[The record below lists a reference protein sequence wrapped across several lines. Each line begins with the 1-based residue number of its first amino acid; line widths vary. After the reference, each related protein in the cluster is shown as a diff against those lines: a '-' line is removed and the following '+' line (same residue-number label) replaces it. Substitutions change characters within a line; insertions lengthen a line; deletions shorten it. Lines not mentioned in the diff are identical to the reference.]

1 MWEAAVKVER
11 DKPEGPQADASMAAD
26 ADSDSL
32 QLRAQLGALEERGQ
46 ALDARLRAQL
56 RGRWAAAGGGAVA
69 GPDPSFINGIF
80 VGERAEAPERQLHI
94 LRCLAALRTYC
105 LPVRGIADG
114 RAGPGVGR
122 LYVPLVTDQMLA
134 PDLALQVL
142 AEAADGTSPPFP
154 EPDPNLERIPDR
166 ARARRLS
173 AVEASILRRSLVILG
188 EPGAGKTTL
197 LAFLAQ
203 ALATGDRAALP
214 GWPHSEWSSLPFFL
228 RLRDYAT
235 WLIESGDHAGAGT
248 GTGAGTA
255 AGDLLVWGFVR
266 HELAERNLTF
276 CLGALEAAVHD
287 GRALMLWDG
296 LDEVPPGVLTTV
308 RESLLAFRER
318 APRCRYVVSSRLL
331 SYYQPE
337 LRLPEPDFPVV
348 SLLPFDQERI
358 ARFVTDWFQE
368 LGGCGDLPCAEAE
381 RLAARFQQGLRAAH
395 LTRLAANPLLL
406 TLLALVFTHRRDL
419 PPARAKVFEA
429 AIEILLARLDGPQTA
444 DGPRLGDL
452 LREARR
458 ERCDLIRLCER
469 LAMRVQ
475 SSAERGTD
483 PHGQGPGRVGG
494 LGEAE
499 LLESLQGLH
508 AGQDPEWAQTFL
520 DLIKQRTGLL
530 REEGPGDFDF
540 PHRALREYLA
550 GCHLAHAPDFA
561 AQVAALV
568 ADRAYW
574 QETTLHAV
582 GFLIQNQRE
591 CARPLELIERLCPP
605 EATADDAA
613 WRRIWLAGEVAA
625 ELGAARAGE
634 SEAGTRTLERVRYR
648 LAALVEGG
656 RLQVGERE
664 AVAAGLARLGDPR
677 FQPRGLHLP
686 VRFRGER
693 EKALGM
699 VRVRHGGLVLSG
711 PADLDGSHPNEV
723 AGDRPLNVDYSFWI
737 ARYPTTVAQFRAFT
751 AAGGYARQ
759 EWWTALGWAWC
770 QGQGRRE
777 PEGWSQQ
784 HRQGNRPVV
793 GINWFEAVAYAAWL
807 DVQLRKRHTHL
818 PSGYG
823 LRLPTE
829 AEWALAARGTEGRVY
844 PWGNGFSAAHANC
857 QGGIGEPSAV
867 GIFPRGATPDG
878 VLDLA
883 GNVWEWTLSRCQ
895 PYPYDPADGRNDPDS
910 EGARILRG
918 GSYDAGP
925 PRARTAARARASM
938 REAAR
943 DIGCR
948 LVLSLA
954 DAAV

>member
-11 DKPEGPQADASMAAD
+11 DKPEGADADAPMAAD
-26 ADSDSL
+26 SESDSL
-32 QLRAQLGALEERGQ
+32 RVRAQLGVLAERGQ

-56 RGRWAAAGGGAVA
+56 RGRWAPAGGGAAA
-69 GPDPSFINGIF
+69 GAAPGFINGIF
-80 VGERAEAPERQLHI
+80 VGDRSEVPERQLHI
-94 LRCLAALRTYC
+94 LRALAALRTYS
-105 LPVRGIADG
+105 LPLRGIADG
-114 RAGPGVGR
+114 RAGPGIGR
-122 LYVPLVTDQMLA
+122 LYVPLVTDLMLA
-134 PDLALQVL
+134 SDVAEQVL
-142 AEAADGTSPPFP
+142 AEAAEGGAPPFP
-154 EPDPNLERIPDR
+154 EPDPNLERIPDG

-188 EPGAGKTTL
+188 EPGAGKSTL

-203 ALATGDRAALP
+203 ALATGDRVALP
-214 GWPHSEWSSLPFFL
+214 DWPQSEWSSLPFFL

-235 WLIESGDHAGAGT
+235 WLIESGDH
-248 GTGAGTA
+248 TGAEA
-255 AGDLLVWGFVR
+255 AGDLPVWGFVR
-266 HELAERNLTF
+266 HELAERNLSF
-276 CLGALEAAVHD
+276 CLGTLEAAVRG
-287 GRALMLWDG
+287 GRVLMLWDG
-296 LDEVPPGVLTTV
+296 LDEVPPGVRTAV
-308 RESLLAFRER
+308 RASLLAFRER
-318 APRCRYVVSSRLL
+318 APGCRYVVSSRLL

-348 SLLPFDQERI
+348 SLLPFDRERI
-358 ARFVTDWFQE
+358 ERFVADWFRE
-368 LGGCGDLPCAEAE
+368 LGACGDLPCAEAE
-381 RLAARFQQGLRAAH
+381 RLAVLFQQGLTAAH
-395 LTRLAANPLLL
+395 LTHLAANPLLL

-419 PPARAKVFEA
+419 PQARARVFEA
-429 AIEILLARLDGPQTA
+429 AIEILLARLDGPQDREQGDSA
-444 DGPRLGDL
+444 DGPRLSDL
-452 LREARR
+452 LRDARR

-475 SSAERGTD
+475 CSAERGTD
-483 PHGQGPGRVGG
+483 PDGHGQGRVGG
-494 LGEAE
+494 LGETE

-508 AGQDPEWAQTFL
+508 AGRDPEWAQTFL

-530 REEGPGDFDF
+530 REEGPGYFDF

-561 AQVAALV
+561 AQVAALA

-591 CARPLELIERLCPP
+591 CARPLELIERLCPAD
-605 EATADDAA
+605 ATADDAA

-634 SEAGTRTLERVRYR
+634 SAAGTRALERVRYR

-656 RLQVGERE
+656 HLQVGERV
-664 AVAAGLARLGDPR
+664 AVAAALARLGDPR
-677 FQPRGLHLP
+677 FHPRGLHLP

-693 EKALGM
+693 EKVLGM

-711 PADLDGSHPNEV
+711 PADLDGAHANEA
-723 AGDRPLNVDYSFWI
+723 AGDRPLDLDYGFWI
-737 ARYPTTVAQFRAFT
+737 ARYPMTVAQFQAFI
-751 AAGGYARQ
+751 AAGGYARR

-770 QGQGRRE
+770 HEQRRRE

-784 HRQGNRPVV
+784 RRQGNRPVV
-793 GINWFEAVAYAAWL
+793 GISWFEAVAYAAWL
-807 DVQLRKRHTHL
+807 NAQLRKRYMHL

-829 AEWALAARGTEGRVY
+829 AEWAQAARGPGGRVY
-844 PWGNGFSAAHANC
+844 PWGKGFSAAHANC
-857 QGGIGEPSAV
+857 QGSIGDLSAV
-867 GIFPRGATPDG
+867 GIFPLGATPDG

-895 PYPYDPADGRNDPDS
+895 PYPYDPADGRNNPDTD
-910 EGARILRG
+910 GARILRG

-925 PRARTAARARASM
+925 LRARTAARAQAPM